1 MKVISLIKKINKK
14 NRKNIKKKLEGKL
27 IIESKGEL
35 IIYTQTNGK
44 ITKII
49 KQNSFIFEKRIP
61 KKISQKK
68 LNNLIAL
75 YIFENQL
82 QILWRIKILY
92 TTGKSF

>member
-1 MKVISLIKKINKK
+1 MKVISLRKK
-14 NRKNIKKKLEGKL
+14 NRKSIKKRLEGKL
-27 IIESKGEL
+27 IIESNGEL
-35 IIYTQTNGK
+35 VIYTQTNEK

-61 KKISQKK
+61 KKISLKK

-82 QILWRIKILY
+82 QNLMKN
-92 TTGKSF
+92 

>member
-1 MKVISLIKKINKK
+1 MKVISLRKK
-14 NRKNIKKKLEGKL
+14 NRKSIKKRLEGKL
-27 IIESKGEL
+27 IIENNGEL
-35 IIYTQTNGK
+35 VIYTQTNEK

-61 KKISQKK
+61 KKISLKK

-82 QILWRIKILY
+82 QNLMKN
-92 TTGKSF
+92 

>member
-1 MKVISLIKKINKK
+1 MKVIPLRKKINKK
-14 NRKNIKKKLEGKL
+14 NRKSIKKRLEGKL

-35 IIYTQTNGK
+35 VIYTQTNEK
-44 ITKII
+44 ITKTI

-61 KKISQKK
+61 KKISLKK

-82 QILWRIKILY
+82 QNLMKN
-92 TTGKSF
+92 

>member
-1 MKVISLIKKINKK
+1 MKVMSLIKKINKK

-49 KQNSFIFEKRIP
+49 KQNSFIFENRIP

-82 QILWRIKILY
+82 QIL
-92 TTGKSF
+92 

>member
-1 MKVISLIKKINKK
+1 MKEMSLIKKINKK

-82 QILWRIKILY
+82 QIL
-92 TTGKSF
+92 